1 VKYSSSLVLVLAVLE
16 RTSLVHT
23 MVEVLEVLGL

>member
-1 VKYSSSLVLVLAVLE
+1 VLVLVVLE

>member
-1 VKYSSSLVLVLAVLE
+1 VKYSSWLVLVLVVLE